1 MKKLIGARRLM
12 VAGLA
17 IVMASAALFYAYPPT
32 PGRAFFKK
40 VDVTTTQNAPGN
52 HKRTPDDLLW

>member
-1 MKKLIGARRLM
+1 MKKLGAQRLV
-12 VAGLA
+12 VAALG

-40 VDVTTTQNAPGN
+40 VDIAITHSVVGN
-52 HKRTPDDLLW
+52 NKRTPDHLLW